1 MVIVEPE
8 ERVVRHYRRT
18 SWLSSVPLLAF
29 VVMAYVAFASGGAD
43 FALTR
48 FTVAMPSGGEWQIS
62 LGDMMLAFSLF
73 VLFFEILKSTRT
85 GGNSVVDHA
94 LSMIVFVVCL
104 ILFLI
109 WPPAGTSLFFLIM
122 LTTLIDVIAG
132 FSVTI
137 RSARRDYSVGSDTL
151 ELHTRFAKKGPGDAP
166 RGSLRQERELTF
178 SSSRRLHRSRRYRRR
193 HSLDRK
199 SR

>member
-29 VVMAYVAFASGGAD
+29 VVIAYVAFAAGGAD
-43 FALTR
+43 FTLTR
-48 FTVAMPSGGEWQIS
+48 FTVPMPSGAVWNIS

-73 VLFFEILKSTRT
+73 VLFFEVLKSTRT

-94 LSMIVFVVCL
+94 LSMMVFVACL
-104 ILFLI
+104 ILFLV
-109 WPPAGTSLFFLIM
+109 WPLAGTSLFFLIM
-122 LTTLIDVIAG
+122 ITTLVDVIAG

-137 RSARRDYSVGSDTL
+137 RSARRDYSVGG
-151 ELHTRFAKKGPGDAP
+151 EN
-166 RGSLRQERELTF
+166 
-178 SSSRRLHRSRRYRRR
+178 
-193 HSLDRK
+193 
-199 SR
+199 

>member
-29 VVMAYVAFASGGAD
+29 VVIAYVAFAAGGAD
-43 FALTR
+43 FTLTR
-48 FTVAMPSGGEWQIS
+48 FTVPMPSGAVWNIS

-73 VLFFEILKSTRT
+73 VLFFEVLKSTRT

-94 LSMIVFVVCL
+94 LSMMVFVACL
-104 ILFLI
+104 ILFLV
-109 WPPAGTSLFFLIM
+109 WALAGTSLFFLIM
-122 LTTLIDVIAG
+122 LTTLVDVIAG

-137 RSARRDYSVGSDTL
+137 RSARRDYSVGG
-151 ELHTRFAKKGPGDAP
+151 EN
-166 RGSLRQERELTF
+166 
-178 SSSRRLHRSRRYRRR
+178 
-193 HSLDRK
+193 
-199 SR
+199 

>member
-18 SWLSSVPLLAF
+18 NWLSSIPLLAF
-29 VVMAYVAFASGGAD
+29 VIIAYVAFAAGGAD
-43 FALTR
+43 FTLTR
-48 FTVAMPSGGEWQIS
+48 FTVPMPSGAVWNIS

-73 VLFFEILKSTRT
+73 VLFFEVLKSTRT

-94 LSMIVFVVCL
+94 LSMMVFVACL

-122 LTTLIDVIAG
+122 LTTLVDVIAG

-137 RSARRDYSVGSDTL
+137 RSARRDYSVGG
-151 ELHTRFAKKGPGDAP
+151 EN
-166 RGSLRQERELTF
+166 
-178 SSSRRLHRSRRYRRR
+178 
-193 HSLDRK
+193 
-199 SR
+199 

>member
-8 ERVVRHYRRT
+8 ERGVRRYQRH
-18 SWLSSVPLLAF
+18 SWISAVPLFAF
-29 VVMAYVAFASGGAD
+29 VVIAYVAFASGGAD

-48 FTVAMPSGGEWQIS
+48 FTVAMPSGGAWTIT
-62 LGDMMLAFSLF
+62 LGDMVLVVALF

-85 GGNSVVDHA
+85 GGNSVVDHS

-109 WPPAGTSLFFLIM
+109 WPPAATSLFFLIM
-122 LTTLIDVIAG
+122 LTSLIDVIAG

-137 RSARRDYSVGSDTL
+137 RAARRDYSVG
-151 ELHTRFAKKGPGDAP
+151 GDN
-166 RGSLRQERELTF
+166 
-178 SSSRRLHRSRRYRRR
+178 
-193 HSLDRK
+193 
-199 SR
+199 

>member
-8 ERVVRHYRRT
+8 ERVVRQYRRT

-29 VVMAYVAFASGGAD
+29 VVIAYVAFAAGGAD
-43 FALTR
+43 FTLTR
-48 FTVAMPSGGEWQIS
+48 FTVPMPSGAVWNIS

-73 VLFFEILKSTRT
+73 VLFFEVLKSTRT

-94 LSMIVFVVCL
+94 LSMMVFVTCL
-104 ILFLI
+104 ILFLV

-122 LTTLIDVIAG
+122 LTSLVDVIAG

-137 RSARRDYSVGSDTL
+137 RSARRDYSVGG
-151 ELHTRFAKKGPGDAP
+151 EN
-166 RGSLRQERELTF
+166 
-178 SSSRRLHRSRRYRRR
+178 
-193 HSLDRK
+193 
-199 SR
+199 

>member
-29 VVMAYVAFASGGAD
+29 VVIAYVAFAAGGAD
-43 FALTR
+43 FTLTR
-48 FTVAMPSGGEWQIS
+48 FTVPMPSGAVWNIS

-73 VLFFEILKSTRT
+73 VLFFEVLKSTRT

-94 LSMIVFVVCL
+94 LSMMVFVACL
-104 ILFLI
+104 ILFLV
-109 WPPAGTSLFFLIM
+109 WPLAGTSLFFLIM
-122 LTTLIDVIAG
+122 LTTLVDVIAG

-137 RSARRDYSVGSDTL
+137 RSARRDYSIGG
-151 ELHTRFAKKGPGDAP
+151 EN
-166 RGSLRQERELTF
+166 
-178 SSSRRLHRSRRYRRR
+178 
-193 HSLDRK
+193 
-199 SR
+199 

>member
-1 MVIVEPE
+1 MVIVDPE

-18 SWLSSVPLLAF
+18 SWISAVPLLAF

-43 FALTR
+43 FQQER
-48 FTVAMPSGGEWQIS
+48 FKVTMPSGGEWQIS
-62 LGDMMLAFSLF
+62 LGDMMLAISLF

-94 LSMIVFVVCL
+94 LSMIVFVACL

-122 LTTLIDVIAG
+122 LTTLVDVVAG

-137 RSARRDYSVGSDTL
+137 RSARRDYAVGSDT
-151 ELHTRFAKKGPGDAP
+151 
-166 RGSLRQERELTF
+166 
-178 SSSRRLHRSRRYRRR
+178 
-193 HSLDRK
+193 
-199 SR
+199 

>member
-29 VVMAYVAFASGGAD
+29 VVIAYVAFAAGGAE
-43 FALTR
+43 FTLTR
-48 FTVAMPSGGEWQIS
+48 FTVPMPSGAVWNIS

-73 VLFFEILKSTRT
+73 VLFFEVLKSTRT

-94 LSMIVFVVCL
+94 LSMMVFVACL
-104 ILFLI
+104 ILFLV
-109 WPPAGTSLFFLIM
+109 WPLAGTSLFFLIM
-122 LTTLIDVIAG
+122 LTTLVDVIAG

-137 RSARRDYSVGSDTL
+137 RSARRDYSVGG
-151 ELHTRFAKKGPGDAP
+151 EN
-166 RGSLRQERELTF
+166 
-178 SSSRRLHRSRRYRRR
+178 
-193 HSLDRK
+193 
-199 SR
+199 